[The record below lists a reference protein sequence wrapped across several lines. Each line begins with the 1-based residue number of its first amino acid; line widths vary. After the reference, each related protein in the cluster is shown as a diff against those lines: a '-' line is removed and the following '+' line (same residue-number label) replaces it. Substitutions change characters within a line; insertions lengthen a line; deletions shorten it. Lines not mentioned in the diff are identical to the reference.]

1 MQNRGTGR
9 MWRAARRGV
18 ALGLALVAAWGAGLT
33 VGGGQ
38 WGARLTALGGQPDLA
53 VSLLSG
59 QLGWTPGED
68 RALEGWGRMLLD
80 QSPLLA
86 AGEEAV
92 ARLRLVRQ
100 EDPPAETDPEEG
112 DGEKKEDFLRQG
124 CRKRK
129 TGTKRNFLR
138 EHAEKGARGQE
149 GKIFLRRNAGAGG
162 RGENRKFFAARLP
175 EKEDGDKEKL
185 FAARVPKGGTETR
198 KSFCGFLP
206 EKTGK
211 NK

>member
-1 MQNRGTGR
+1 

-18 ALGLALVAAWGAGLT
+18 ALGLALVAVWGAGLT

-92 ARLRLVRQ
+92 ARLRLARQ
-100 EDPPAETDPEEG
+100 
-112 DGEKKEDFLRQG
+112 
-124 CRKRK
+124 
-129 TGTKRNFLR
+129 
-138 EHAEKGARGQE
+138 
-149 GKIFLRRNAGAGG
+149 
-162 RGENRKFFAARLP
+162 
-175 EKEDGDKEKL
+175 
-185 FAARVPKGGTETR
+185 
-198 KSFCGFLP
+198 
-206 EKTGK
+206 
-211 NK
+211 